1 MSDEGRL
8 DKLGERGRGLED
20 SPGTWPVVSST
31 DLHRDGWVVALRRD
45 RILPP
50 GDEVAE
56 GAEPFGRLVVE
67 HPGAA
72 LALAVDVRDGVEHVC
87 LIRQYRHPGGGTFVE
102 IPAGICDVPGEDPVE
117 TAKRELREEVSL
129 EASEWE
135 HLITT
140 YPSVGISSEV
150 HHFYL
155 ARGLREVRSDYVAVH
170 EEAHLEVFWAPFDDL
185 LAAVRD
191 GRVKEGPVVIA
202 TLAYAVI
209 QSRS

>member
-1 MSDEGRL
+1 VSGPL
-8 DKLGERGRGLED
+8 AD
-20 SPGTWPVVSST
+20 SPGSWPVVSST

-45 RILPP
+45 QIRPP
-50 GDEVAE
+50 GEHD
-56 GAEPFGRLVVE
+56 AEPFGRLVVE

-72 LALAVDVRDGVEHVC
+72 MVLALDLRDGVEHVC
-87 LIRQYRHPGGGTFVE
+87 LIRQYRHPGGGVFVE
-102 IPAGICDVPGEDPVE
+102 VPAGICDVPGEDPVE

-150 HHFYL
+150 HHFYV
-155 ARGLREVRSDYVAVH
+155 ARGVREVDTGYVAEH
-170 EEAHLEVFWAPFDDL
+170 EEAHLEVLWVPFDDL

-191 GRVKEGPVVIA
+191 GRVREGPVAIA
-202 TLAYAVI
+202 ALAYAAT
-209 QSRS
+209 RG

>member
-1 MSDEGRL
+1 MSDPL
-8 DKLGERGRGLED
+8 AD
-20 SPGTWPVVSST
+20 SPGPWPVVSST

-45 RILPP
+45 RIHPP
-50 GDEVAE
+50 HLGRDPGTE
-56 GAEPFGRLVVE
+56 EPFGRLVVE

-72 LALAVDVRDGVEHVC
+72 MAIALEDRDGVEHVC
-87 LIRQYRHPGGGTFVE
+87 LIRQYRHPGGGVFVE
-102 IPAGICDVPGEDPVE
+102 VPAGICDVPGEDPVE

-129 EASEWE
+129 EATEWE

-150 HHFYL
+150 HHFYV
-155 ARGLREVRSDYVAVH
+155 ARGLREVETDFAAEH
-170 EEAHLEVFWAPFDDL
+170 EEAHLEVFWAPFEDV

-191 GRVKEGPVVIA
+191 GRIQEGPVVIA
-202 TLAYAVI
+202 VLAYAATRGYRI

>member
-1 MSDEGRL
+1 VRDPL
-8 DKLGERGRGLED
+8 AD
-20 SPGTWPVVSST
+20 SPGSWPVVSSS

-45 RILPP
+45 LIRPP
-50 GDEVAE
+50 GQDQEPDV
-56 GAEPFGRLVVE
+56 AEPFGRLVVE

-72 LALAVDVRDGVEHVC
+72 MALAIDVRDGVEHVC

-135 HLITT
+135 HLVTT

-150 HHFYL
+150 HHFYV
-155 ARGLREVRSDYVAVH
+155 ARGLREVDSGYVAEH

-191 GRVKEGPVVIA
+191 GRVREGPVVIA
-202 TLAYAVI
+202 ALAYAVI

>member
-1 MSDEGRL
+1 MSDPL
-8 DKLGERGRGLED
+8 SD
-20 SPGTWPVVSST
+20 SPGSWPVVSST

-45 RILPP
+45 QIHPP
-50 GDEVAE
+50 GHD

-72 LALAVDVRDGVEHVC
+72 MALALDVRGGVEHAC

-140 YPSVGISSEV
+140 YPSVGISGEV

-155 ARGLREVRSDYVAVH
+155 ARGLREVETDYVAVH
-170 EEAHLEVFWAPFDDL
+170 EEAHLEVLWVPFDDL
-185 LAAVRD
+185 LAAVLD
-191 GRVKEGPVVIA
+191 GRVQEGPVAIA
-202 TLAYAVI
+202 VLTYAAT
-209 QSRS
+209 RG

>member
-1 MSDEGRL
+1 MSDPL
-8 DKLGERGRGLED
+8 ADT
-20 SPGTWPVVSST
+20 PGSWPVVDAV

-45 RILPP
+45 RIRPP
-50 GDEVAE
+50 RRDQEPDDEASF
-56 GAEPFGRLVVE
+56 ARLVVE

-72 LALAVDVRDGVEHVC
+72 MALALDERDGVEQVC

-150 HHFYL
+150 HHLYL
-155 ARGLREVRSDYVAVH
+155 ARGLRDVETDYVAEH
-170 EEAHLEVFWAPFDDL
+170 EEAHLEVFWAPFEEL
-185 LAAVRD
+185 LAAVVE
-191 GRVKEGPVVIA
+191 GRVQEGPVAIA
-202 TLAYAVI
+202 VLVYAVTRGYRLG
-209 QSRS
+209 SRS

>member
-1 MSDEGRL
+1 MTDGREL
-8 DKLGERGRGLED
+8 RDA
-20 SPGTWPVVSST
+20 PGAWPVVDST
-31 DLHRDGWVVALRRD
+31 DLHRDRWVVALRRD
-45 RILPP
+45 RIHPP
-50 GDEVAE
+50 RQDQGPEA
-56 GAEPFGRLVVE
+56 GEPFARLVVE

-72 LALAVDVRDGVEHVC
+72 MALAIDERDGVEHVC

-102 IPAGICDVPGEDPVE
+102 LPAGICDVPGEDPVE

-129 EASEWE
+129 EAAQWQ

-140 YPSVGISSEV
+140 YPSAGISSEV

-155 ARGLREVRSDYVAVH
+155 ARGLREVETDYVAEH
-170 EEAHLEVFWAPFDDL
+170 EEALLEVFWAPFDEL
-185 LAAVRD
+185 LAAVLD
-191 GRVKEGPVVIA
+191 GRITEGPTAIA

>member
-1 MSDEGRL
+1 MSHPLADA
-8 DKLGERGRGLED
+8 
-20 SPGTWPVVSST
+20 PGSWPVVAST

-45 RILPP
+45 LIHPP
-50 GDEVAE
+50 GDD

-72 LALAVDVRDGVEHVC
+72 MALAVDLRDGVEHVC
-87 LIRQYRHPGGGTFVE
+87 LIRQYRHPGGGTFIE

-117 TAKRELREEVSL
+117 TARRELREEVSL

-135 HLITT
+135 HLITA

-150 HHFYL
+150 HHFYV
-155 ARGLREVRSDYVAVH
+155 ARGLREVETDYVAEH

-185 LAAVRD
+185 LDAVRD
-191 GRVKEGPVVIA
+191 GRVQEGPVVIA
-202 TLAYAVI
+202 VLAYAAT
-209 QSRS
+209 R